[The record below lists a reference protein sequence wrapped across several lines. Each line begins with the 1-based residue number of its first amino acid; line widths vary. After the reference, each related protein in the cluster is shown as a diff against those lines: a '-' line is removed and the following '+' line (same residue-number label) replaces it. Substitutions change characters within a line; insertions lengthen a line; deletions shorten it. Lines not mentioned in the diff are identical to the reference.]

1 MSTIR
6 GFVLLGAL
14 LCGVLFLT
22 DVRPAH
28 AQMLFDEQLDD
39 TYELWPAA
47 QPKDVESIDAIIT
60 TLYAVISGP
69 RGELRDW
76 DRFRSL
82 FVPQARLIPSSL
94 SEGGD
99 VEHNFWSPDQYAD
112 RAGPNLEAAGFFETE
127 TARTTE
133 RFGHIAHAFSTYDS
147 RRNETDVEPFARG
160 INSIQLLHD
169 GERWYVVNIFW
180 TAERPDLPLPDRYKS
195 SRPQR

>member
-1 MSTIR
+1 MKAIR
-6 GFVLLGAL
+6 GLVLWVTL
-14 LCGVLFLT
+14 LFGVLFLT
-22 DVRPAH
+22 DTGSAH
-28 AQMLFDEQLDD
+28 AQMLFDEQVDD
-39 TYELWPAA
+39 TYETWPAA
-47 QPKDVESIDAIIT
+47 QPEDVESIDAIIT

-82 FVPQARLIPSSL
+82 FVPQAHLIPSSL

-99 VEHNFWSPDQYAD
+99 VEHNFQTPDQFAD
-112 RAGPNLEAAGFFETE
+112 RAGPNFEAAGFFETE

-160 INSIQLLHD
+160 INSIQLLHN
-169 GERWYVVNIFW
+169 GERWHIVNVFW

-195 SRPQR
+195 SRPRR

>member
-14 LCGVLFLT
+14 LYGVLFLT

-28 AQMLFDEQLDD
+28 AQMLFDEQVDD
-39 TYELWPAA
+39 TYEPWPAA
-47 QPKDVESIDAIIT
+47 QPEDVESIDAIIT

-82 FVPQARLIPSSL
+82 FIPQAHFIPSSL
-94 SEGGD
+94 NESGD
-99 VEHNFWSPDQYAD
+99 VEHNFETPDQFAN
-112 RAGPNLEAAGFFETE
+112 RVGAMVEEAGFFEIE

-133 RFGHIAHAFSTYDS
+133 RFGHIAHAFSTYAT
-147 RRNETDVEPFARG
+147 RRNETDVEPLTRG
-160 INSIQLLHD
+160 INSIQLLHN
-169 GERWYVVNIFW
+169 GERWYIVNIFW
-180 TAERPDLPLPDRYKS
+180 TAERPDLPLPERYKS
-195 SRPQR
+195 SRPRR

>member
-14 LCGVLFLT
+14 LYGVLFIT

-28 AQMLFDEQLDD
+28 AQMLFDEQVDD
-39 TYELWPAA
+39 TYEPWPAA
-47 QPKDVESIDAIIT
+47 QPEDVESIDAIIT

-82 FVPQARLIPSSL
+82 FIPQAHFIPSSL
-94 SEGGD
+94 NESGD
-99 VEHNFWSPDQYAD
+99 VEHNFETPDQFAN
-112 RAGPNLEAAGFFETE
+112 RVGAMVEEAGFFEIE

-133 RFGHIAHAFSTYDS
+133 RFGHIAHAFSTYAT
-147 RRNETDVEPFARG
+147 RRNETDVEPCTRG
-160 INSIQLLHD
+160 INSIQLLHN
-169 GERWYVVNIFW
+169 GERWYIVNIFW
-180 TAERPDLPLPDRYKS
+180 TAERPALPLPERYKS
-195 SRPQR
+195 SRPRR

>member
-14 LCGVLFLT
+14 LYGVLFLT

-28 AQMLFDEQLDD
+28 AQMLFDEQVDD
-39 TYELWPAA
+39 TYEPWPAA
-47 QPKDVESIDAIIT
+47 QPEDVESIDAIIT

-82 FVPQARLIPSSL
+82 FIPQAHFIPSSL
-94 SEGGD
+94 NESGD
-99 VEHNFWSPDQYAD
+99 VEHNFETPDQFAN
-112 RAGPNLEAAGFFETE
+112 RVGAMVEEAGFFEIE

-133 RFGHIAHAFSTYDS
+133 RFGHIAHAFSTYAT
-147 RRNETDVEPFARG
+147 RRNETDVEPFTRG
-160 INSIQLLHD
+160 INSIQLLHN
-169 GERWYVVNIFW
+169 GERWYIVNIFW
-180 TAERPDLPLPDRYKS
+180 TAERPDLPLPERYKS
-195 SRPQR
+195 SRPRR